1 MGRAALAASRAI
13 QIIDFL
19 AAHGTAPFNLS
30 ELARALEI
38 NAASCH
44 GILRELTRSGHL
56 CRHPAHK
63 TYSLGPVL
71 VAIGDVAAEN
81 HPAIARAK
89 AAAGELSRRVGLEV
103 LLSMRAGDEV
113 LGLAH
118 FNQGVV
124 ARAWLRPGV
133 RLPLRPPLGVTFMAW
148 ESEEEIERWLARG
161 RGGKID
167 SATASGLR
175 ALLESVRQRGC
186 QATLKGDLQQ
196 QLPSL
201 SGAPDVGRYV
211 EYLDQRLLTIP
222 DTNGLLNFDP
232 TQAKDGQLYQMDFIS
247 APVFDSFNKPIYS
260 ITIYHFEKEVTAA
273 EIRNC
278 TSNLM
283 ATCMSI
289 RKDS

>member
-1 MGRAALAASRAI
+1 MARAALAASRAI

-30 ELARALEI
+30 ELARALDI

-44 GILRELTRSGHL
+44 GILRELTKSGHL
-56 CRHPAHK
+56 CRHPVHK

-81 HPAIARAK
+81 HEVIARAK
-89 AAAGELSRRVGLEV
+89 AAAGELSRRLGLEV

-118 FNQGVV
+118 FKQEVV

-148 ESEEEIERWLARG
+148 ESEEEIEKWLARS

-175 ALLESVRQRGC
+175 ALLECVRKRGC
-186 QATLKGDLQQ
+186 QATLKGDLRH

-211 EYLDQRLLTIP
+211 EYLDQGLLAIP
-222 DTNGLLNFDP
+222 QADGLLNFDP
-232 TQAKDGQLYQMDFIS
+232 TQAEDGQLYEMDFIS